1 MLERPASGVSP
12 AAHDDEAPLRADVRL
27 LGQLLGEVL
36 KEQAGEALFETE
48 EFFRL
53 TARSLRARFDPARE
67 AELSAAAAR
76 LDPRTAG
83 LVVRAF
89 ALYHQLVNV
98 AEENHAMRLRRLALR
113 TEGAPPLP
121 ASFDECLAAARAA
134 GVPAEDV
141 AAAIRALDIVPVL
154 TAHPTEAKRRAIMEK
169 HRAIYLEILKLEN
182 PMWTPRERA
191 ASHEAIAAEITKLW
205 QSAEV
210 RAERPTVRDEV
221 LQGLF
226 YFRQT
231 FFDVVPRVAEALA
244 DAVRRHYPG
253 CEIPVR
259 PFLRFGSWIGGD
271 RDGNPLVTAEM
282 TRWTVRAQKELALSL
297 HLEAVEQLG
306 RSLSQST
313 RVVGASPELLAAV
326 EAERGPGGAL
336 SAPAGPG
343 DAGRPLPPDEPYR
356 LLLAAVRRRLAATRR
371 LVWASAA
378 PAPEA
383 ATGRGAPAAAQAP
396 QTAAVAEA
404 DRRLAYADPGAYLE
418 ALRIIR
424 TSLAANRGERV
435 ARLEVDP
442 LIHRAEVFGFH
453 LAALDLRET
462 SERHTRALEEVLG
475 RMGVTGAPYSTL
487 PEHEKIAVIT
497 RELESPRP
505 LIPARLP
512 FSPETNETI
521 ESFRAMAEARAEV
534 DPRVVGAYIV
544 SMTHGVSDLLAPL
557 LFAKEAGL
565 CGPRPGGGFES
576 AIDVVPLFETIDD
589 LRRAPRILSQAF
601 ALPAYRAHLT
611 ARGFAQE
618 VMLGYSDSNKDGG
631 ILTSSW
637 ELYRAQVALAR
648 VAADAGVRLTL
659 FHGRGGTVGRGG
671 GPTHRAVRAQPPGT
685 LEGRIRLTE
694 QGEVISSKY
703 ANRGTAQVN
712 FEALAAGVLTAILG
726 VGRCGRTIPAGRP
739 AGDEA
744 GGAAG
749 SSAASAGLERAEA
762 PAAAAAGTPAPA
774 EAPAAAAGAVP
785 GKAPEE
791 RRPGW
796 TTPGSPRLPG
806 DPRRELERTAARA
819 PVDTPRFETAM
830 EELSA
835 IAFRT
840 YRELVEDPDFPAYF
854 EAASPIREIALLNIG
869 SRPSAREAAGAAD
882 HGAAWPGRA
891 PAMRVEALRAIPWV
905 FAWNQNRHIIPGW
918 YGVGTALES
927 FASRGPA
934 EAALLA
940 EMYRHWP
947 FFESLLDNVQ
957 LSLAKA
963 DMHIAALY
971 AGLVPDRALAE
982 RLLGRIRAEYER
994 TVRGVLAATGQQ
1006 RILEREPSLQRSIER
1021 RNPYVDPV
1029 SYIQVALLRRL
1040 RTPGLDDAERER
1052 LTSTVLLAI
1061 NAIAGGLRNTG

>member
-1 MLERPASGVSP
+1 M
-12 AAHDDEAPLRADVRL
+12 DDEAPLRSDVRF
-27 LGQLLGEVL
+27 LGRLLGEVL
-36 KEQAGEALFETE
+36 KEQAGPSLFETE

-53 TARSLRARFDPARE
+53 TARSLRSHFDPTRE

-76 LDPRTAG
+76 LDPETAG

-134 GVPAEDV
+134 GLPAEAV
-141 AAAIRALDIVPVL
+141 AAAVRALDIVPVL
-154 TAHPTEAKRRAIMEK
+154 TAHPTEAKRRAIMGK

-182 PMWTPRERA
+182 QMWTPRERA

-231 FFDVVPRVAEALA
+231 FFDVVPRVAGALA
-244 DAVRRHYPG
+244 DAIRRYYPER
-253 CEIPVR
+253 EIPVQ

-271 RDGNPLVTAEM
+271 RDGNPLVTAEV

-297 HLEAVEQLG
+297 HIEAVEQLG

-336 SAPAGPG
+336 SAPPGPG
-343 DAGRPLPPDEPYR
+343 DGGRPLPPDEPYR

-371 LVWASAA
+371 LVWTSRRGTG
-378 PAPEA
+378 PEA
-383 ATGRGAPAAAQAP
+383 GAVAGAGAAAGDAAVGGAGAAAGGAGAAVGGAGAATAGAGGAGPAAIG
-396 QTAAVAEA
+396 AAAEA
-404 DRRLAYADPGAYLE
+404 DRRLAYADPGPYLE
-418 ALRIIR
+418 ALRTIR
-424 TSLAANRGERV
+424 ASLAANRGVRV

-462 SERHTRALEEVLG
+462 SERHTRALEEILG

-512 FSPETNETI
+512 FSAETNETI
-521 ESFRAMAEARAEV
+521 ESFRAMAEARDEV

-557 LFAKEAGL
+557 LLAKEAGL

-631 ILTSSW
+631 ILTSNW
-637 ELYRAQVALAR
+637 ELYRAQIALAR

-671 GPTHRAVRAQPPGT
+671 GPAHRAVRAQPPGT

-712 FEALAAGVLTAILG
+712 FEALAAGVLAAILG
-726 VGRCGRTIPAGRP
+726 G
-739 AGDEA
+739 
-744 GGAAG
+744 
-749 SSAASAGLERAEA
+749 ER
-762 PAAAAAGTPAPA
+762 G
-774 EAPAAAAGAVP
+774 
-785 GKAPEE
+785 
-791 RRPGW
+791 
-796 TTPGSPRLPG
+796 
-806 DPRRELERTAARA
+806 ERT
-819 PVDTPRFETAM
+819 PVEPRFEAAM

-840 YRELVEDPDFPAYF
+840 YRALVEDPDFPAYF

-869 SRPSAREAAGAAD
+869 SRPSAREAAGVAG
-882 HGAAWPGRA
+882 HGAAGPERTQ
-891 PAMRVEALRAIPWV
+891 AMRIEALRAIPWV

-918 YGVGTALES
+918 YGVGAALEG
-927 FASRGPA
+927 FAGRGPA

-940 EMYRHWP
+940 EMYRRWP
-947 FFESLLDNVQ
+947 FFETLLDNVQ

-971 AGLVPDRALAE
+971 AGLVPDRVLAE
-982 RLLGRIRAEYER
+982 RLLGQIRAEYER
-994 TVRGVLAATGQQ
+994 TVRSVLRVTGQQ
-1006 RILEREPSLQRSIER
+1006 RILEREPALQRSIER

-1040 RTPGLDDAERER
+1040 RTPGLDDDERER
-1052 LTSTVLLAI
+1052 LTRTILLTI